1 MARKKNIAAGQD
13 AVIYAR
19 YSSHNQREVSIEQQV
34 SECMKHAAELGLHVV
49 GTYEDRA
56 ISGKTDNRPRFQQMM
71 RDAEKGKFQAVVSW
85 KSNRIGRNMLQ
96 AMVNEAKLDDYGV
109 KVFYAEEDFDDTA
122 AGRFALRNMMN
133 VNQFYSENM
142 AEDITRG
149 LYDNASKC
157 MANGRQ
163 PLGYKRGE
171 DGRVVLDEANAAV
184 VREIF
189 TRVAAGDLF
198 VDIARDLNAQGI
210 KTSKGANWN
219 KGSFQSICQNERYR
233 GIYIYGDVRVA
244 DGIPRIVSDDLW
256 YRVQEAMRMKK
267 NPVGTRHRV
276 GAEDYLL
283 TGKLRCGHCG
293 SYMTGVSGT
302 SRNGELHYYYT
313 CQKRRTEHACDKKN
327 IRRDVIE
334 PAVAQAIKMYCLT
347 DDVIA
352 WIADRTVEYWE
363 KHDNDL
369 QIEALEQQLEENKK
383 ATSNMLKAIEMG
395 IITEATRT
403 RMVELETEQSRLS
416 VQLNAAKED
425 VVKIDREQIISYLEL
440 LQQGDIHDRDFQMEL
455 FKNFLVA
462 VYVYDDN
469 RMKLVFSCMGD
480 QNSVEI
486 PLETGEDPPDGG
498 LSPDAKMF
506 VLTPDSSTKKAL
518 YFVGSMVLFFLL
530 SWRLRKKSVKS
541 LILQAHGRQPP
552 ILAVSLFLKILVRC
566 PTVLQA
572 DVSLPLDVRS
582 KVEVERDVDLVS
594 AIYVYPADELVD
606 DHLLRFK
613 ICTVVQVSIRNQF
626 IIQPRHFI
634 HQLSRFLQFFTG
646 RFAKVFQLREFL
658 FLRCNH
664 FGKGFSR

>member
-1 MARKKNIAAGQD
+1 MARKKNIAAGQN

-34 SECMKHAAELGLHVV
+34 RECMKHAAELGLHVV

-56 ISGKTDNRPRFQQMM
+56 ISGKTDKRPNFQRMM
-71 RDAEKGKFQAVVSW
+71 RDAEKGKFQAVVAW

-96 AMVNEAKLDDYGV
+96 AMVNEAKLEDCGV

-171 DGRVVLDEANAAV
+171 DGRVVLDDANAAV

-233 GIYIYGDVRVA
+233 GIYIYGDVRVV

-347 DDVIA
+347 DDVIE
-352 WIADRTVEYWE
+352 WMADRTVEYWE

-462 VYVYDDN
+462 VYVYDGN

-518 YFVGSMVLFFLL
+518 YFAGSTVLFFLL
-530 SWRLRKKSVKS
+530 KHILGGCIASPACLFGFLRK
-541 LILQAHGRQPP
+541 
-552 ILAVSLFLKILVRC
+552 
-566 PTVLQA
+566 
-572 DVSLPLDVRS
+572 
-582 KVEVERDVDLVS
+582 
-594 AIYVYPADELVD
+594 
-606 DHLLRFK
+606 
-613 ICTVVQVSIRNQF
+613 
-626 IIQPRHFI
+626 
-634 HQLSRFLQFFTG
+634 TG
-646 RFAKVFQLREFL
+646 MFPQIS
-658 FLRCNH
+658 
-664 FGKGFSR
+664 GFP